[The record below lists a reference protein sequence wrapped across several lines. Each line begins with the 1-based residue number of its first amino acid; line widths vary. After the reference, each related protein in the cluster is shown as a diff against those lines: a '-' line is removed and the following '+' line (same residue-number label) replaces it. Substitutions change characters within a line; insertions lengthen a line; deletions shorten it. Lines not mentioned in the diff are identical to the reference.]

1 MNVAL
6 EKLCLDKGWY
16 LKPEA
21 AKIAIIGD
29 LGTKTRTTGVLQIR
43 NIEIWEAYEF
53 QKQRVRKDLEGR
65 ADVPAVTNGLA
76 SQVCSWMLIHGTTQ
90 DKVDEIASFG
100 FDERL
105 ARESGLYGQGIYFTD
120 QSCKS
125 FQQGRPKAPFDIIQK
140 ITFNCWNLAQFFCS
154 SLNYCLV

>member
-140 ITFNCWNLAQFFCS
+140 ITFLLLEFS
-154 SLNYCLV
+154 SIFL